1 MIKRI
6 IQKFQDLTTVYK
18 VITIIVSLSVIAA
31 VTFAVYTAVTPNNKL
46 KLKEESFVF
55 EYGYSYSYEKSYYID
70 ADKEI
75 LDKITVKING
85 EDIDNPATYDL
96 SEEQWLDI
104 YDVGTYKGVATY
116 EDEKVE
122 FLVEIKD
129 TTKPEFISFNKEITV
144 KVNDEK
150 VEFES
155 YFYAGDLSDVTLSVD
170 TSDVDLSKAGSYE
183 ITVVAE
189 DEYGNK
195 TEKTATVIVEK

>member
-6 IQKFQDLTTVYK
+6 IQKFQDLTIVYK
-18 VITIIVSLSVIAA
+18 VITIIISLAILGVAI
-31 VTFAVYTAVTPNNKL
+31 FAVYTVTTPTNKL
-46 KLKEESFVF
+46 KLKEEAFVF
-55 EYGYSYSYEKSYYID
+55 EYGYSYSYDKSSYID
-70 ADKEI
+70 ADKEV
-75 LDKITVKING
+75 LDKTIVMING
-85 EDIDNPATYDL
+85 EDIDNPPTYDL

-122 FLVEIKD
+122 FIVEIKD
-129 TTKPEFISFNKEITV
+129 TTKPEFISFHNEITV
-144 KVNDEK
+144 KVNDEN

-170 TSDVDLSKAGSYE
+170 TSDVDLSKVGSYE

-189 DEYGNK
+189 DVHGNK
-195 TEKTATVIVEK
+195 TEKTSKITVEE